1 MSLLK
6 RVFVLLVL
14 TPSPPQN
21 LTVVLRGTNTITIG
35 WQAPVSFI
43 SAGTRSYLLRIREPS
58 AQYWTTVS

>member
-21 LTVVLRGTNTITIG
+21 LTVVLHGTNTITIG
-35 WQAPVSFI
+35 WQAPSQLHRRGNPVIPTEDSKNLVL
-43 SAGTRSYLLRIREPS
+43 STGTL
-58 AQYWTTVS
+58 